1 MTDRVAFTSAE
12 AVAIFESMS
21 DGALVLRRDG
31 AIRRSNAQAE
41 RLFRRKATELES
53 QSFWTLA
60 ADASTA
66 EAVETIERAMSS
78 GVAGRF
84 EIFYPGLYAWH
95 AVTVTPIEDG
105 AVLLIRDITDR
116 MRMLRDEA
124 VKQGIADVI
133 ASIPVAISITRGAD
147 HRFELIN
154 PFARELLG
162 GRDVEGLT
170 LRNAFPE
177 LADQGFAELFDQV
190 YQSGQPYRANGVP
203 VRFRGAKGDMKE
215 GRFDVVYCPLRDLNG
230 TINGVLSTSV
240 EVGDGGH
247 STPANTSAREKP

>member
-1 MTDRVAFTSAE
+1 MTYALSAAQ

-21 DGALVLRRDG
+21 DGALVLSRDG
-31 AIRRSNAQAE
+31 TIRRSNAQAE
-41 RLFRRKATELES
+41 RLFRRKAAELES

-105 AVLLIRDITDR
+105 AALLVRDITDR

-124 VKQGIADVI
+124 VKQGISEVI

-147 HRFELIN
+147 HRFELVN
-154 PFARELLG
+154 PFARALLG
-162 GRDVEGLT
+162 GRDVEGMT
-170 LRNAFPE
+170 MRNAFPE
-177 LADQGFAELFDQV
+177 LVDQGFVELFDQV
-190 YQSGQPYRANGVP
+190 YESGQPYRAKGVP
-203 VRFRGAKGDMKE
+203 ARFRGAGGDMKE

-240 EVGDGGH
+240 EVGDGGQIVRGNPPVH
-247 STPANTSAREKP
+247 AKP

>member
-1 MTDRVAFTSAE
+1 MTFALSAAE
-12 AVAIFESMS
+12 AVTIFESMS

-31 AIRRSNAQAE
+31 TIRRSNAQAE
-41 RLFRRKATELES
+41 RLFRRKAAELEA
-53 QSFWTLA
+53 QAFWTVA
-60 ADASTA
+60 ADAKTA
-66 EAVETIERAMSS
+66 EGAETIERAMTN

-95 AVTVTPIEDG
+95 AVTVTPIENG
-105 AVLLIRDITDR
+105 ALLLIRDITDR

-133 ASIPVAISITRGAD
+133 ASIPVAIAITRGAD
-147 HRFELIN
+147 HRFELVN

-162 GRDVEGLT
+162 GREVEGFT

-177 LADQGFAELFDQV
+177 LADQGFADLFDQV
-190 YQSGQPYRANGVP
+190 YQSGHPYRASGVA
-203 VRFRGAKGDMKE
+203 VRFRSANGDMRE

-230 TINGVLSTSV
+230 AINGVLSTSV
-240 EVGDGGH
+240 EVGNGSESSQRG
-247 STPANTSAREKP
+247 AL